1 MLHFVVFATRNQN
14 KKTNRWRPASITT
27 YETGKKKRA
36 LPATIPSAKKESL
49 TTRGG
54 HSYTSPLLL
63 HKEIKM
69 KILFLFWRTSNCQ
82 WAAWRSC
89 LACSRAQPAANTNWL
104 IITCSRSESMAV
116 IVEGCWRWCQL
127 SWSDRCST
135 LARCLTSRK
144 HEMRKNG
151 RLRRRGGAS
160 LVVYTRSAL
169 RERLER
175 TWPSTEQNNEA
186 SVLFLNGCAA
196 FCVCWGGK
204 CGVAGCWYAPRCLPT
219 RQVDLRSCVFVLES
233 S

>member
-1 MLHFVVFATRNQN
+1 
-14 KKTNRWRPASITT
+14 
-27 YETGKKKRA
+27 
-36 LPATIPSAKKESL
+36 
-49 TTRGG
+49 
-54 HSYTSPLLL
+54 
-63 HKEIKM
+63 M

-116 IVEGCWRWCQL
+116 IVEVCWRRCQL
-127 SWSDRCST
+127 SWPDRCST

-151 RLRRRGGAS
+151 RRRRRGGAS
-160 LVVYTRSAL
+160 LVVYTQSAL

-196 FCVCWGGK
+196 FCVCWGK
-204 CGVAGCWYAPRCLPT
+204 NAALPAAGTHHVVYQLDKSTWEVVFLFSSRRNWFRSARGSLFSFSHRGLLCQHFSFYLKAFFTSMLVWN
-219 RQVDLRSCVFVLES
+219 LRSLNVE
-233 S
+233 